1 MTGSAQRILH
11 HAVVEKLV
19 MAPSW
24 CRSPRAAQGPL
35 PRCDAMLDWFRSKSG
50 PSTFRSGQSRPE
62 ISEKMKFGKR
72 ESEAR
77 AGKGK
82 KEAGILLTS
91 EYSFGRA
98 CFTGSLAGSWGPG
111 FVSMR
116 TNRRPQRGGGGER
129 WGRLCIAVLYCCIRR
144 GGTRTQL
151 RKKSKSG
158 SVMMFCFEHLPK
170 FSATC
175 DLF

>member
-111 FVSMR
+111 SFDRWPELKAADQQASPRSSGGFTGLM
-116 TNRRPQRGGGGER
+116 TNA
-129 WGRLCIAVLYCCIRR
+129 CKA
-144 GGTRTQL
+144 
-151 RKKSKSG
+151 
-158 SVMMFCFEHLPK
+158 FEV
-170 FSATC
+170 
-175 DLF
+175 